1 MSNRIAYFKTCMSA
15 IAAVIYCCSHF
26 TFETTFYSVDDDD
39 RGKENTFML
48 DDKPQKP
55 ASAKLKSR
63 FAVIILHCTCNLPS
77 LQPSV

>member
-15 IAAVIYCCSHF
+15 IAAVIYCCSNF

-48 DDKPQKP
+48 DDIQKP

-77 LQPSV
+77 LQLSV

>member
-1 MSNRIAYFKTCMSA
+1 MSA

-26 TFETTFYSVDDDD
+26 TFETTFYSVDD
-39 RGKENTFML
+39 RGKENTFIL
-48 DDKPQKP
+48 GDKPQKP
-55 ASAKLKSR
+55 ASAELKSK